1 MNQTDQVTLLDPF
14 DAADNVQERTFS
26 NEYWGECL
34 VDVFFCVLEKGA
46 GKVPYDE
53 KIHSA
58 DKRLTAVKLSVTPLP
73 EMGLKFGID
82 RDLIAEFKPW
92 TGITMPSYKAL
103 GLSLRELNGKFIK
116 CKLTA
121 TGEKYESKGESHEKT
136 TVEFLKVFGNQ
147 AECEADYKT
156 ESGTPLAGPAAAPK
170 TEAHPDMERE
180 TALKFLAA
188 IVKQACNGEQDIIKI
203 QAKLTESI
211 VKMPIIKKY
220 FTSESEETLNLI
232 AENMK

>member
-1 MNQTDQVTLLDPF
+1 MTETTQVTLLDPF
-14 DAADNVQERTFS
+14 DAADNVQERTFT

-53 KIHSA
+53 KIHPV
-58 DKRLTAVKLSVTPLP
+58 DKRLTAVKLSVSLLP
-73 EMGLKFGID
+73 EMGLKFGVD
-82 RDLIAEFKPW
+82 RDWIAEFKPW
-92 TGITMPSYKAL
+92 TAITMPSYKAL
-103 GLSLRELNGKFIK
+103 GLSLRDLNGKYVKF
-116 CKLTA
+116 KLTA

-136 TVEFLKVFGNQ
+136 TVEFLKVFSNQ
-147 AECEADYKT
+147 AECEADYKA
-156 ESGTPLAGPAAAPK
+156 ENGKPIAGPSSPK
-170 TEAHPDMERE
+170 AEAHPDMERE

-188 IVKQACNGEQDIIKI
+188 IVKQACNGEQDVVKI
-203 QAKLTESI
+203 QAKLGESI